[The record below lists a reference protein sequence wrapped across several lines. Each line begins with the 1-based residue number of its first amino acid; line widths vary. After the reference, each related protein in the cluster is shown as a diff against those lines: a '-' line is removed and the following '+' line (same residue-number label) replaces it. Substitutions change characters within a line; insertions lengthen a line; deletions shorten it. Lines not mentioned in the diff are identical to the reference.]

1 MSTKSHDQGVIK
13 VDGERVPNRVRVFI
27 AVQFN
32 FPAVFSALVLVLT
45 SQRPLMDAEQEAELT
60 GRLIR
65 RLQNT
70 LPNDLES
77 EAQKI
82 LQDEPGCTKRHII
95 FAIGYCR
102 GQFHSRRSQG
112 VVWTRAAKAVQ
123 LELIRGTTGPPHYT
137 TIDLATDE

>member
-1 MSTKSHDQGVIK
+1 MSTKFHDQRVIK
-13 VDGERVPNRVRVFI
+13 VDEERVPNRVRVFVPI
-27 AVQFN
+27 QFN
-32 FPAVFSALVLVLT
+32 FSAVFSALVLVLT
-45 SQRPLMDAEQEAELT
+45 SQRPLMDADQEAELT

-102 GQFHSRRSQG
+102 SQG
-112 VVWTRAAKAVQ
+112 VVWTRAVKAVQ

-137 TIDLATDE
+137 TVDLATDE

>member
-1 MSTKSHDQGVIK
+1 
-13 VDGERVPNRVRVFI
+13 
-27 AVQFN
+27 
-32 FPAVFSALVLVLT
+32 
-45 SQRPLMDAEQEAELT
+45 MDPYQQAELT
-60 GRLIR
+60 GRLVR

-102 GQFHSRRSQG
+102 SPG
-112 VVWTRAAKAVQ
+112 VVWTRAAKALQ
-123 LELIRGTTGPPHYT
+123 LELIRGTTGPPYYAT
-137 TIDLATDE
+137 VDPATDE